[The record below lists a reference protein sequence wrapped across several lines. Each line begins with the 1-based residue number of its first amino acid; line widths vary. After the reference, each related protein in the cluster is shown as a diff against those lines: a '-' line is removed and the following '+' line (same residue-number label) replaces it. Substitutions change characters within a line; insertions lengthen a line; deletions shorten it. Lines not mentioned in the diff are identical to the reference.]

1 MDNTFATL
9 SNIIKSRRSIKPVM
23 MNGKKVPDYQVQ
35 SMLELADWAPTHAY
49 TEPWRFRVYSN
60 PADFCN
66 QHAELYKRNTDPAN
80 FVEVVYNNL
89 FHQGDTASHVI
100 VTTMQRSELGKIPV
114 SEEMEAVACSIQ
126 NILLS
131 ATALGIASFWSTGG
145 MALKPAMKDFLQLG
159 PDDHVVGIV
168 YLGYV
173 DEAPVGKR
181 TIPLEKKVT
190 WL

>member
-1 MDNTFATL
+1 
-9 SNIIKSRRSIKPVM
+9 
-23 MNGKKVPDYQVQ
+23 
-35 SMLELADWAPTHAY
+35 
-49 TEPWRFRVYSN
+49 
-60 PADFCN
+60 
-66 QHAELYKRNTDPAN
+66 
-80 FVEVVYNNL
+80 
-89 FHQGDTASHVI
+89 
-100 VTTMQRSELGKIPV
+100 MQRSDLGKIPV

-159 PDDHVVGIV
+159 PDDHVVGVV

-173 DEAPVGKR
+173 DEAPAGKR

-190 WL
+190 WLQ